1 MFPDLFGSWWGFVV
15 AAVGGVIAIIFARS
29 AAKSEG
35 KKEGVQQERAKQVE
49 TARKETAVAIDT
61 KNRVEAQPE
70 SEVRSKFSR
79 YVKKGPTK

>member
-1 MFPDLFGSWWGFVV
+1 MNFLDPSWLIGGFVGFLALI
-15 AAVGGVIAIIFARS
+15 AAFFGV
-29 AAKSEG
+29 KSSG

-61 KNRVEAQPE
+61 KNRVEAAPE
-70 SEVRSKFSR
+70 NEVRSKFSR